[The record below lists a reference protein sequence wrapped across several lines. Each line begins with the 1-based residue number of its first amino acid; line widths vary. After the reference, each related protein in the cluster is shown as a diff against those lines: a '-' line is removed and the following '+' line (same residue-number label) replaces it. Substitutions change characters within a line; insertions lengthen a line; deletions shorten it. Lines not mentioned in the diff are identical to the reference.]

1 MQGVQRCVDGEEQSV
16 LDSALYRPHL
26 LPICV
31 RLCIKVLPIWSASVC
46 CSITFIHDLL
56 ACMSCQERT
65 LVKDVIILM
74 DISIARFMMINGKI
88 TSTSLYSFFWSLWCL
103 DAILQRSVHH
113 SLFLDRRVQWSERE
127 LQLYVVFGSNK
138 TTTGYLWFRSDFYRH
153 RGLYH
158 WVGCIAPQNADD
170 CLVFL
175 PCFLYL

>member
-16 LDSALYRPHL
+16 LDPALHRPYL

-31 RLCIKVLPIWSASVC
+31 RLCIKVLPIRSASVC
-46 CSITFIHDLL
+46 CSITFRPDLL
-56 ACMSCQERT
+56 VCMSCQERT
-65 LVKDVIILM
+65 SVKDVIILM

-88 TSTSLYSFFWSLWCL
+88 TSTSRYSFFLSLRCL
-103 DAILQRSVHH
+103 DAILQRSIHH
-113 SLFLDRRVQWSERE
+113 RLFLDRRVQWSERE

-138 TTTGYLWFRSDFYRH
+138 TTAGYLWFRSDFHRP

-158 WVGCIAPQNADD
+158 WVGRIALQNADD

-175 PCFLYL
+175 PCFLHI